1 MKKHACV
8 ACFLLC
14 YFDAEQIYV
23 YDGASVDGCKTSWGR
38 LLCNDRSEAE
48 TTRSRSYGTAEWD
61 GIHAGA

>member
-14 YFDAEQIYV
+14 YFDAEQIYA

-48 TTRSRSYGTAEWD
+48 TTRNEERLHRSAG